1 MDLLGR
7 TELARTSL
15 LEQTLLSL
23 ICLPGRIELLL
34 TSLKPDLRKKI
45 TMGVSEIAVGIKNR

>member
-34 TSLKPDLRKKI
+34 TSLKPDLRKTI
-45 TMGVSEIAVGIKNR
+45 TMGGIRNYSRN